1 MVKTYSELVKL
12 PTFLERYR
20 YLKLNGKVCEET
32 FGYNRYLNQIL
43 YTSKEWRQLRPY
55 IIDRDKACD
64 LACPGYYIF
73 GKRNIFIHH
82 INPITLKDINDR
94 NPIIFDPDNLICVT
108 KSTHDAIHYGD
119 ESHLPIALTERK
131 PNDLCPWK

>member
-1 MVKTYSELVKL
+1 MKTYSELVKL

-64 LACPGYYIF
+64 LSCPGYDIF

-94 NPIIFDPDNLICVT
+94 NPIIFDPENLICVT

-119 ESHLPIALTERK
+119 ESHLPIVLTERK

>member
-1 MVKTYSELVKL
+1 MKTYSELVKL
-12 PTFLERYR
+12 STFLERYR
-20 YLKLNGKVCEET
+20 YLKINGKVCEET

-64 LACPGYYIF
+64 LACPGYDIF

-94 NPIIFDPDNLICVT
+94 NPIIFDPENLICVT

-119 ESHLPIALTERK
+119 ESHLPIVLTERK

>member
-1 MVKTYSELVKL
+1 MKTYSELVKL

-64 LACPGYYIF
+64 LACPGYDIF
-73 GKRNIFIHH
+73 GKQNIFIHH

-94 NPIIFDPDNLICVT
+94 NPIIFDPENLICVT

-119 ESHLPIALTERK
+119 ESHLPIVLTERK

>member
-94 NPIIFDPDNLICVT
+94 NPIIFDPENLICVT

>member
-94 NPIIFDPDNLICVT
+94 NPIIFDPENLICVT

-119 ESHLPIALTERK
+119 ESHLPIVLTERK

>member
-1 MVKTYSELVKL
+1 MKTYSELVKL
-12 PTFLERYR
+12 QTFLERYR

-64 LACPGYYIF
+64 IF

-94 NPIIFDPDNLICVT
+94 NPIIFDPENLICVT

-119 ESHLPIALTERK
+119 ESHLPIILTERK